1 MNADV
6 SRLTCDAVAATDP
19 AAHLCT
25 GLCHLQMPTTIA
37 SDPAVLKGLCARSA
51 CFFIEIMARFC
62 SLAGGKALDQ
72 SMTDALAA
80 MRTSQ
85 KVAEANGIVELPPAS
100 CLPGKVGSTCQ

>member
-1 MNADV
+1 MQV

-25 GLCHLQMPTTIA
+25 GLCHLQMPTTTA
-37 SDPAVLKGLCARSA
+37 SDPAVLKGLCAHSA
-51 CFFIEIMARFC
+51 CFFIEIMPRFC
-62 SLAGGKALDQ
+62 SLAGGKVLDQ
-72 SMTDALAA
+72 SMSDALAA

-85 KVAEANGIVELPPAS
+85 KVAEANGTVELPAS